1 MDKTRIAIVDDDPSV
16 LRSTGVLFDSLGFET
31 FRFAS
36 AEAFLEEEKSLGAHC
51 LLLDV
56 RMPGMGGLELQ
67 DRLSALGNNV
77 PVIFITA
84 HGDIPMAVAAIRSG
98 ASDFVE
104 KPFTSDQLSEA
115 IDLALQARPE
125 TVDDDETEADAR
137 KRLAR
142 LTKREREVFEQL
154 VLGETNK
161 AIGQTLGI
169 SPRTVDVH
177 RQRLRTKLSANRLA
191 DLIRLKQA
199 SGN

>member
-16 LRSTGVLFDSLGFET
+16 LRSTGVLLDSLGFET

-67 DRLSALGNNV
+67 DRLSTFGNNV

-104 KPFTSDQLSEA
+104 KPFTSDQLTEA
-115 IDLALQARPE
+115 INLALQARPE
-125 TVDDDETEADAR
+125 TADDDETEADAR

-199 SGN
+199 AGN

>member
-16 LRSTGVLFDSLGFET
+16 LRSTGVLLDSLGFET